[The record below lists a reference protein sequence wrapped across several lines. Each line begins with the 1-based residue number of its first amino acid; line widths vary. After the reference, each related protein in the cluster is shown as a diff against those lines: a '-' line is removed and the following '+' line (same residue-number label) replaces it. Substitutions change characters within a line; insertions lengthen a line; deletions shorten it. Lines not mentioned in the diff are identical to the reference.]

1 MEVTTISLSKIKRSD
16 KQPRKYFD
24 EGSIKELSES
34 IKKDGLMQPITV
46 RKVSRDTFEI
56 VQGERRYRACK
67 LAGLSE
73 IPAIIKE
80 LDDEEAFH
88 LSVIEN
94 IQREDMTPIEEAK
107 AFQEYVEMGYTH
119 AEIAKKVSKSRTYVT
134 SSLRLLKL
142 NGRILGWI
150 NDGKLS
156 EGHAKQILRM
166 ESIVDRLFGENS
178 IAIGTPFEYIQDRF
192 CHEFWMDLDEDKKSI
207 SVKEIIEWGDRW
219 HYSLINSVVLHFYGQ
234 GQTDVGDVRG
244 MPVTSE
250 LECKLYDLHISR
262 VIKSDID
269 FMKKRDLKEMKDDF
283 DEKLRPWMIEKFWD
297 DVEMDLFHTRK
308 DINKRWSE
316 PLKGT
321 SLNEYTKAILQE
333 QQKLEATLYLFAE
346 MFHKFA
352 DENSLERLTNRELAD
367 RFMGGNEYEVY
378 SLEEL
383 EVLFKEVQQKEFPA
397 ELLESLKMEISKKVS
412 RDTNMSWEELRQ

>member
-1 MEVTTISLSKIKRSD
+1 MNKISLIAIEKIKSNEH
-16 KQPRKYFD
+16 QPRKVFKD
-24 EGSIKELSES
+24 ESIQELSQS
-34 IKKDGLMQPITV
+34 IEKDGLLQPITV

-56 VQGERRYRACK
+56 VQGERRYRAAK
-67 LAGLSE
+67 LAGLKE
-73 IPAIIKE
+73 IPAFVRE
-80 LDDEEAFH
+80 MDDKEAFH
-88 LSVIEN
+88 LAVIEN
-94 IQREDMTPIEEAK
+94 IQREELTPIEEAK
-107 AFQEYVEMGYTH
+107 AFQEYAEMGYSH

-134 SSLRLLKL
+134 SRLRLLKL

-166 ESIVDRLFGENS
+166 ESIVDRLLGENS
-178 IAIGTPFEYIQDRF
+178 IAFGTPFEYIQDRF
-192 CHEFWMDLDEDKKSI
+192 CHEFWMDLDGDKKSI

-219 HYSLINSVVLHFYGQ
+219 HYRLVNSVVLFFYGQ
-234 GQTDVGDVRG
+234 GQTDVGNVRG

-262 VIKSDID
+262 ITKSDIE
-269 FMKKRDLKEMKDDF
+269 FMKKRDMKEMKDDF

-297 DVEMDLFHTRK
+297 DVEMDLFHSGK
-308 DINKRWSE
+308 NVCDLWFE
-316 PLKGT
+316 PLEGI
-321 SLNEYTKAILQE
+321 SLTEYTENIRKE

-367 RFMGGNEYEVY
+367 RFMGGDEHEVY

-397 ELLESLKMEISKKVS
+397 ELLESLKMEI
-412 RDTNMSWEELRQ
+412 EESVT

>member
-1 MEVTTISLSKIKRSD
+1 MEVTTISLSKVKRNEN
-16 KQPRKYFD
+16 QPRKHFD
-24 EGSIKELSES
+24 EDSLKELSDS
-34 IKKDGLMQPITV
+34 IEKDGIMQPITV

-56 VQGERRYRACK
+56 VQGERRYRAAK
-67 LAGLSE
+67 LVGLKE
-73 IPAIIKE
+73 IPAFVRE
-80 LDDEEAFH
+80 MDDKEAFH
-88 LSVIEN
+88 LAVIEN
-94 IQREDMTPIEEAK
+94 IQREELTPIEEAK

-119 AEIAKKVSKSRTYVT
+119 AEIAKKVSKSRTYVS

-142 NGRILGWI
+142 NGRILAWI

-166 ESIVDRLFGENS
+166 ESIVDRLLGENS
-178 IAIGTPFEYIQDRF
+178 ITIGTPFEYIQDRF
-192 CHEFWMDLDEDKKSI
+192 CGEFWVDLDDNKKSI
-207 SVKEIIEWGDRW
+207 SVMEITEWGDRW
-219 HYSLINSVVLHFYGQ
+219 HYSLVNSVTLHFYGQ
-234 GQTDVGDVRG
+234 GQTEVGDVRG

-250 LECKLYDLHISR
+250 LECKLYDLHVSR

-269 FMKKRDLKEMKDDF
+269 FMKKRDLKELEDSF

-297 DVEMDLFHTRK
+297 DMEMDLFHKRK
-308 DINKRWSE
+308 DINERWSE
-316 PLKGT
+316 PLKGS

-346 MFHKFA
+346 MFHKSS
-352 DENSLERLTNRELAD
+352 DEDGTKRLTDAELAN

-397 ELLESLKMEISKKVS
+397 DLLDSLTKEIEESV
-412 RDTNMSWEELRQ
+412 T

>member
-1 MEVTTISLSKIKRSD
+1 MRIYNINLSKVKRNEN
-16 KQPRKYFD
+16 QPRKHFD
-24 EGSIKELSES
+24 EDSLKELSES
-34 IKKDGLMQPITV
+34 IKKDGIMQPITV

-56 VQGERRYRACK
+56 VQGERRYRAAK
-67 LAGLSE
+67 LAGLKE
-73 IPAIIKE
+73 IPAFVRE
-80 LDDEEAFH
+80 MDDKEAFH
-88 LSVIEN
+88 LAVIEN
-94 IQREDMTPIEEAK
+94 IQREELTPIEEAK
-107 AFQEYVEMGYTH
+107 AFQKYAEMGYTH

-134 SSLRLLKL
+134 SRLRLLKL

-156 EGHAKQILRM
+156 EGHAKQVLRM

-178 IAIGTPFEYIQDRF
+178 IAFGTPFEYIQDRF
-192 CHEFWMDLDEDKKSI
+192 CGEFWSDLDGDEGSV
-207 SVKEIIEWGDRW
+207 SVKDVIEWGDRW
-219 HYSLINSVVLHFYGQ
+219 HYRLVNSVILHFYGQ

-244 MPVTSE
+244 IPVTSE

-262 VIKSDID
+262 ITKSDIE
-269 FMKKRDLKEMKDDF
+269 FMKKRDMKEMKDDF

-367 RFMGGNEYEVY
+367 RFMGGDEHEVF

-383 EVLFKEVQQKEFPA
+383 EELFKEVQQKEFPA
-397 ELLESLKMEISKKVS
+397 ELLESLKMEIEKSV
-412 RDTNMSWEELRQ
+412 M